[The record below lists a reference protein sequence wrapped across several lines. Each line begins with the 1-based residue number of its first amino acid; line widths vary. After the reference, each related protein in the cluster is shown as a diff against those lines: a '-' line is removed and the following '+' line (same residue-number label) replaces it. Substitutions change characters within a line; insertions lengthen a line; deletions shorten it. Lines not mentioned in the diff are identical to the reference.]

1 MKSDTADLGTKNIHS
16 VEAEQINSDFE
27 DYIEMKANIR
37 ELQLLNY
44 FDQFYLELNVDNIVI
59 TGSTSYDKSKWKSAK
74 FPTKYSI
81 K

>member
-27 DYIEMKANIR
+27 YYIEMKANIR

-44 FDQFYLELNVDNIVI
+44 FDQF
-59 TGSTSYDKSKWKSAK
+59 
-74 FPTKYSI
+74 
-81 K
+81 